1 MLLLAFTIVS
11 FMGTLNASAKTIV
24 TDGLV
29 SYWTFDAGTIRGN
42 TVEDVWGENDATIF
56 GNPKRAQGQVK
67 GGIELDGAG
76 DYVSIPN
83 FGNFGSRLGPYTFE
97 AWFKTS
103 YKRKWSAIYE
113 VNELPC
119 GRRNKGQGILLN
131 AIRRMGFDDIIDT
144 REDFILV
151 FRLHKVGAGGC
162 AGTSSG
168 RELIVS
174 NGEWH
179 HIVQTSGLL
188 NEEEIEQLN
197 QFPGHRPGGNCTS
210 SGLYFDKEEL
220 GKGFGCIFPN
230 DIRPYT
236 EPIFLGA
243 VNQLGKPMSFFEGVF
258 DEVRIYDRVLTH
270 EEVIRNYES
279 GIGLGVEAAQKLP
292 TVWGTLKETR

>member
-1 MLLLAFTIVS
+1 MKNLMILLTFTIVS
-11 FMGTLNASAKTIV
+11 FMGTLNASAKTFV

-42 TVEDVWGENDATIF
+42 IVEDVWGENDATIF

-67 GGIELDGAG
+67 RGIELDGAG

-131 AIRRMGFDDIIDT
+131 AIRRKGFDNIIDT

-151 FRLHKVGAGGC
+151 FNLHKVGAGGC
-162 AGTSSG
+162 AGGSSG

-174 NGEWH
+174 DGEWH
-179 HIVQTSGLL
+179 HIVQTC
-188 NEEEIEQLN
+188 N
-197 QFPGHRPGGNCTS
+197 
-210 SGLYFDKEEL
+210 GLYFDKEEL
-220 GKGFGCIFPN
+220 GKGAGCVFRN

-270 EEVIRNYES
+270 EEVIHNYES
-279 GIGLGVEAAQKLP
+279 GTGLGVEAAQKLP
-292 TVWGTLKETR
+292 TVWGALKETR